1 MRVFECESCLLAPAG
16 RCSKIVISSALH
28 GVGSIGLLDV
38 DALDDRQCRA
48 ISDSVHVI
56 ARAFPR
62 CGFAR
67 MPCARFHH
75 FRRFRHRLGTHS
87 MCLGMRR
94 NVQALHITNAL
105 ALSCSNHPR
114 VLLIS
119 QKPTSDALLCDVSVG
134 P

>member
-1 MRVFECESCLLAPAG
+1 M
-16 RCSKIVISSALH
+16 
-28 GVGSIGLLDV
+28 GLLDV

-62 CGFAR
+62 RGFAR

-75 FRRFRHRLGTHS
+75 FRRFRHRLG

-94 NVQALHITNAL
+94 NVQALHI
-105 ALSCSNHPR
+105 SNHPR
-114 VLLIS
+114 VLLTS

>member
-1 MRVFECESCLLAPAG
+1 MPGDLG
-16 RCSKIVISSALH
+16 
-28 GVGSIGLLDV
+28 
-38 DALDDRQCRA
+38 QCRC
-48 ISDSVHVI
+48 HC
-56 ARAFPR
+56 PR
-62 CGFAR
+62 IPPGR
-67 MPCARFHH
+67 LCAHALCAVPSLSA
-75 FRRFRHRLGTHS
+75 FRHRLGTHS

-134 P
+134 SKPEVIPLERHVRSTSMNEPASQERAARGAGGGDGVTR

>member
-1 MRVFECESCLLAPAG
+1 
-16 RCSKIVISSALH
+16 
-28 GVGSIGLLDV
+28 
-38 DALDDRQCRA
+38 
-48 ISDSVHVI
+48 
-56 ARAFPR
+56 
-62 CGFAR
+62 
-67 MPCARFHH
+67 
-75 FRRFRHRLGTHS
+75 

-134 P
+134 STATETAMKITSFKH